1 VVMMNAYAEAPGW
14 LTELAM
20 SKPKTAQSDRM
31 AGPSTRYGE
40 KALLDETIKFSRSP
54 EGSRNEELN
63 KSAFSIGQ
71 LIAGG
76 ELDQVQAEAALYA
89 AAISKGLTDKE
100 IRATIKS
107 GIEAGM
113 REPRSATNGGLDS
126 RNASLPETPAPGNME
141 EQHNKGFRFLSCHEL
156 CSKPKLIRW
165 LIKGILDANSIS
177 CFFGPSSTMKS
188 FLVTGAALC
197 TSSKI
202 DWHGIPVNQSG
213 TVFYIAGEGFNG
225 TPRRIKAWAIEHGVD
240 LERIPFFVS
249 DRPAQI
255 LDKKGLEDLILAID
269 SMIAENGNPVWI
281 IIDTLNRNFG
291 PGDENSTA
299 DMTRFISILDELRSR
314 YHCAISI
321 VHHTG
326 HSETE
331 RARGASALRAALDW
345 EYRLQ
350 KHSDGTIC
358 LTCTKA
364 KDHAEPS
371 PIYFKPKEI
380 TIDGWIDPE
389 NGEAMTSCV
398 LCRVDGQAT
407 DLRPLK
413 GAKKIALDALIGA
426 GNGEPVHIEAW
437 RDAAYSSG
445 ISVAPSSEA
454 KKKAFQRAVSD
465 LLANGYVETQNDYWW
480 PKREAGQTGHC
491 RDMSRYVP
499 GQTGHTPIGV
509 SRVPSDEVV
518 I

>member
-1 VVMMNAYAEAPGW
+1 MADLIALKERYAGRKDS
-14 LTELAM
+14 L
-20 SKPKTAQSDRM
+20 SQSDGIDVE
-31 AGPSTRYGE
+31 AYLSHYGYVVKNIKTNGTSTIYT
-40 KALLDETIKFSRSP
+40 LDHCPFDP
-54 EGSRNEELN
+54 NH
-63 KSAFSIGQ
+63 
-71 LIAGG
+71 AGG
-76 ELDQVQAEAALYA
+76 EASIIKTSEGKLLFQCFHDSCKGRTWKEARQI
-89 AAISKGLTDKE
+89 ISG
-100 IRATIKS
+100 S
-107 GIEAGM
+107 
-113 REPRSATNGGLDS
+113 DS
-126 RNASLPETPAPGNME
+126 LAPFMGKHPAPGNIK
-141 EQHNKGFRFLSCHEL
+141 EQGIIKGFRFLSCHEL
-156 CSKPKLIRW
+156 CSEPKPTKW
-165 LIKGILDANSIS
+165 LIKGILDADSIS
-177 CFFGPSSTMKS
+177 CNFGPSGTMKS
-188 FLVTGAALC
+188 FLITDAGLC
-197 TSSKI
+197 VSAGI

-255 LDKKGLEDLILAID
+255 LDKKGLEDFILAID

-350 KHSDGTIC
+350 KHSDGTLC

-437 RDAAYSSG
+437 REAAYSSG

-465 LLANGYVETQNDYWW
+465 LRANGYIETQNDLWW
-480 PKREAGQTGHC
+480 PKREAGQAGHC